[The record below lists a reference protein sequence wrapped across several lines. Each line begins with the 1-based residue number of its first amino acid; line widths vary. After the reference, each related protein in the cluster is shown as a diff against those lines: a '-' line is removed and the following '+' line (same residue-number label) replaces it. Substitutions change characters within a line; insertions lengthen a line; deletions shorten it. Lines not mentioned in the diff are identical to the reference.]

1 MALPTAKI
9 DVNRSTTDVNRST
22 TGVNRS
28 TTGVALPSV
37 LVDTVIQGITE
48 SSAVMSLA
56 NRMVIPG
63 SGVTMNVITGDPKPA
78 WTVES
83 TEKTVSKPAFA
94 NKVMQPY
101 KLAVIVPF
109 SDQFRRDEGAL
120 YDAIVARVPNALAKY
135 FDQTVLFGDN
145 NPGTNFDDLSKA
157 AAVDVKADPYGGLV
171 SAITAIAGEGGNANG
186 IVMSA
191 RYDSGAGEP
200 VFPGYSA
207 GQPLFGIP
215 TVTRS
220 AAYKAGSSAAN
231 TVGFIGDWSKA
242 YVGVVE
248 DIKIEYSNQATLSDG
263 STTINLWQRNMF
275 ALRCEM
281 EVGFL
286 VTGGGYFKRLTDTHP
301 AS

>member
-1 MALPTAKI
+1 MPLSTTKI
-9 DVNRSTTDVNRST
+9 D
-22 TGVNRS
+22 VNRS

-48 SSAVMSLA
+48 NSAVMSLA

-63 SGVTMNVITGDPKPA
+63 SGVTMNVITGDPTPA
-78 WTVES
+78 WTAES
-83 TEKTVSKPAFA
+83 TEKAVSKPTFS

-109 SDQFRRDEGAL
+109 SDQFRRDEAAL
-120 YDAIVARVPNALAKY
+120 YDAVVARVPNALAKY
-135 FDQTVLFGDN
+135 FDQTVLFGTN
-145 NPGTNFDDLSKA
+145 NPGTNFDDLSDA
-157 AAVDVKADPYGGLV
+157 AAIDVQADPYGGLV
-171 SAITAIAGEGGNANG
+171 SAITAIAGEGGNADGIVMSPQGNG
-186 IVMSA
+186 IIMSA
-191 RYDSGAGEP
+191 RYDDGAGEP

-207 GQPLFGIP
+207 GQSLFGIP

-220 AAYKAGSSAAN
+220 AAYAAGSSAAN

-248 DIKIEYSNQATLSDG
+248 DIKIEYSNQATLNDG
-263 STTINLWQRNMF
+263 TNTINLWQRNMF

-286 VTGGGYFKRLTDTHP
+286 VTDDGYFKRLTDTYS
-301 AS
+301 AG

>member
-1 MALPTAKI
+1 MALNTTKI
-9 DVNRSTTDVNRST
+9 DVNRGS
-22 TGVNRS
+22 
-28 TTGVALPSV
+28 TGVALPSV
-37 LVDTVIQGITE
+37 LVDTVIQGVRE
-48 SSAVMSLA
+48 SSAVMQLA

-63 SGVTMNVITGDPKPA
+63 SGVTMNVITGDPVPA

-83 TEKTVSKPAFA
+83 TEKTVSEPTFA

-109 SDQFRRDEGAL
+109 SDQFRRDESAL
-120 YDAIVARVPNALAKY
+120 YDAIVARVPDALAKY

-145 NPGTNFDDLSKA
+145 NPGTNFDDLSDA
-157 AAVDVKADPYGGLV
+157 DAVDIEADAYGGLV
-171 SAITAIAGEGGNANG
+171 TAITGIATAGGNANGIVMSPQGNG

-191 RYDSGAGEP
+191 RYDSAGAGEP

-215 TVTRS
+215 TLTRS

-231 TVGFIGDWSKA
+231 TVGFVGDWSKA
-242 YVGVVE
+242 FVGIVE
-248 DIKIEYSNQATLSDG
+248 DVKLEYSNQATLNDG
-263 STTINLWQRNMF
+263 SNAINLWQRNMF

-286 VTGGGYFKRLTDTHP
+286 VADDACFKRLTDTYS
-301 AS
+301 AG

>member
-1 MALPTAKI
+1 MALSTTKI
-9 DVNRSTTDVNRST
+9 D
-22 TGVNRS
+22 VNRS

-37 LVDTVIQGITE
+37 LVDNVIQGITE

-63 SGVTMNVITGDPKPA
+63 SGVTMNVITGDPTPA

-83 TEKTVSKPAFA
+83 TEKTVSKPTFA

-109 SDQFRRDEGAL
+109 SDQFRRDEAAL

-135 FDQTVLFGDN
+135 FDQTVLFGEN
-145 NPGTNFDDLSKA
+145 NPGTNFDDLADA

-186 IVMSA
+186 IVMSPQGNGIVMSA
-191 RYDSGAGEP
+191 RYGSGAGEP

-215 TVTRS
+215 TVTSS

-248 DIKIEYSNQATLSDG
+248 DIKIEYSNQATLNDG
-263 STTINLWQRNMF
+263 SNSINLWQRNMF

-286 VTGGGYFKRLTDTHP
+286 VTDDGYFKRLTDTYP
-301 AS
+301 AA

>member
-1 MALPTAKI
+1 MALSTTKI
-9 DVNRSTTDVNRST
+9 DVNR
-22 TGVNRS
+22 G

-48 SSAVMSLA
+48 NSAVMSLA

-63 SGVTMNVITGDPKPA
+63 SGVTMNVITGDPTPA

-83 TEKTVSKPAFA
+83 TEKTVSKPTFA

-145 NPGTNFDDLSKA
+145 NPGTNFDNLSTA
-157 AAVDVKADPYGGLV
+157 NAIDVQADPYGGLV
-171 SAITAIAGEGGNANG
+171 SAITAIAGEGGNANGIVMSPQGNG

-215 TVTRS
+215 TLTRS

-248 DIKIEYSNQATLSDG
+248 DIKVEYSNQATLNDG
-263 STTINLWQRNMF
+263 TNTINLWQRNMF

-286 VTGGGYFKRLTDTHP
+286 VTDDGYFKRLTDTYP
-301 AS
+301 AA

>member
-1 MALPTAKI
+1 MPLSTTKI
-9 DVNRSTTDVNRST
+9 DVNR
-22 TGVNRS
+22 G
-28 TTGVALPSV
+28 TTGVALPSQ
-37 LVDTVIQGITE
+37 LINTVIQGITE

-63 SGVTMNVITGDPKPA
+63 SGVTMNVITGDPTPA
-78 WTVES
+78 WTAES
-83 TEKTVSKPAFA
+83 TEKTVSKPTFA

-135 FDQTVLFGDN
+135 FDQTVLFGTN
-145 NPGTNFDDLSKA
+145 NPGTNFDDLSDA
-157 AAVDVKADPYGGLV
+157 DAIDIQADPYGGLV

-186 IVMSA
+186 IVMSPQGNGIIMSA

-220 AAYKAGSSAAN
+220 AAYAAGSSAAN

-248 DIKIEYSNQATLSDG
+248 DIKLEYSNQATLNDG
-263 STTINLWQRNMF
+263 SNTINLWQRNMF

-286 VTGGGYFKRLTDTHP
+286 ITDDGYFKRLTDTYP
-301 AS
+301 AA

>member
-1 MALPTAKI
+1 MALPTTKI

-120 YDAIVARVPNALAKY
+120 
-135 FDQTVLFGDN
+135 
-145 NPGTNFDDLSKA
+145 
-157 AAVDVKADPYGGLV
+157 
-171 SAITAIAGEGGNANG
+171 
-186 IVMSA
+186 
-191 RYDSGAGEP
+191 
-200 VFPGYSA
+200 
-207 GQPLFGIP
+207 
-215 TVTRS
+215 
-220 AAYKAGSSAAN
+220 
-231 TVGFIGDWSKA
+231 
-242 YVGVVE
+242 
-248 DIKIEYSNQATLSDG
+248 
-263 STTINLWQRNMF
+263 
-275 ALRCEM
+275 
-281 EVGFL
+281 
-286 VTGGGYFKRLTDTHP
+286 
-301 AS
+301 